1 MHGDNITS
9 NEVTLFKKENS
20 SYADDCMSTITF
32 TDEDLLLGSKPHNRP
47 LFVAGYLHEN
57 AVVPS
62 TWHQYFKCY
71 RNSIVKKVFGDN
83 KPFTEAES
91 HFVDAKNGKEVLP
104 SEEPKSCNNQNTRK
118 SNLSILKVELS
129 KDVTLPLTQINMKQ
143 PSKRPLKDLC
153 PQPKKRKE
161 DMRHWP

>member
-1 MHGDNITS
+1 MQLTMEDMVSRALFHVIDAKISYNI
-9 NEVTLFKKENS
+9 
-20 SYADDCMSTITF
+20 
-32 TDEDLLLGSKPHNRP
+32 LLGRP
-47 LFVAGYLHEN
+47 WLHEN
-57 AVVPS
+57 VVVPS

-71 RNSIVKKVFGDN
+71 RNSIVKKVFDEN

-91 HFVDAKNGKEVLP
+91 HFADAKYYIEDAKNGKEVLL

-118 SNLSILKVELS
+118 SNSSILKVELS
-129 KDVTLPLTQINMKQ
+129 KDVTLPLTQINLKQ

-153 PQPKKRKE
+153 TQPKKRKE